1 MLSLQELQYT
11 EFAVEELRAVAW
23 ATKLLERL
31 EQNGGLVPENAP
43 LMFEVRFA
51 YELHRQGVEGQ
62 YEYAAGVG
70 DSTVDFRL
78 LGDQEWLVELVSV
91 RESEG
96 LREATHR
103 YEFCWTRELSSDA
116 ADAKQTEEAEMIV
129 AVSKIAE
136 KVYSAG
142 QPTKFPKPASA
153 LHAILVDMR
162 GYLGEGGDIYDY
174 IQIANGASEIPN
186 SEWPARRFWQ
196 DRPIRGLFERV
207 SNHPLK
213 GSTTAQER
221 IHLLGFV
228 AERDYR
234 PGEIQERA
242 YFRPNPALLPTSDGQ
257 WAAYRSFPLVRG
269 ASAA

>member
-1 MLSLQELQYT
+1 MLSLQELEYT
-11 EFAVEELRAVAW
+11 KFAVEELRVAAW

-31 EQNGGLVPENAP
+31 ERSGGLIPENAP

-51 YELHRQGVEGQ
+51 HELHRQGVESQ

-96 LREATHR
+96 LKAATHQ
-103 YEFCWTRELSSDA
+103 YEFFWTRELSSDA
-116 ADAKQTEEAEMIV
+116 PDPRQTEEAEMIV
-129 AVSKIAE
+129 AVAKIAE

-142 QPTKFPKPASA
+142 QPTKFPMPASA

-162 GYLGEGGDIYDY
+162 GYLGKGGDTYDY
-174 IQIANGASEIPN
+174 TQIANGAGEIPN

-196 DRPIRGLFERV
+196 DGPIRGLFEQV
-207 SNHPLK
+207 SPHPLK
-213 GSTTAQER
+213 GAATAQER

-228 AERDYR
+228 AEREYR
-234 PGEIQERA
+234 PGEIQQRT
-242 YFRPNPALLPTSDGQ
+242 YFRPNPALLPTSEGQ
-257 WAAYRSFPLVRG
+257 WAAYRSFPLARG